1 MVVAAVTGAAAGLGM
16 GYMLQRG
23 QLCFHAMFGSAPG
36 GLVLLRGW
44 LLGVAV
50 ASVGLSVLYLT
61 PGSRGAFTCRGR
73 PCCRAVWP
81 PPSLGVLGVPRL
93 ALSVLFLAAVAAVL
107 WRWRTAESPDSRGS
121 GGHGGWASPSGW

>member
-36 GLVLLRGW
+36 GRVLLRGW

-73 PCCRAVWP
+73 PCCRAVA
-81 PPSLGVLGVPRL
+81 LGLVAIAGWVLAQAGGSSFGLRPDP
-93 ALSVLFLAAVAAVL
+93 
-107 WRWRTAESPDSRGS
+107 ES
-121 GGHGGWASPSGW
+121 